1 MDGRSGLE
9 EYQEAL
15 ARANADRHAPST
27 PVPPRVRGIAIGL
40 LGLIALALGLGLIL
54 YDAYRQANDLPAS
67 GTIVE
72 VHRRSVIVA
81 FTSAEGT
88 PLLGD
93 LSEYAQEPAP
103 RVGDRQDI
111 RYLPGVYS
119 DGMVPAFDPKAPSR
133 APALWFVTALGLV
146 ILTVGAL
153 EFSGRAPW
161 KDVVWL
167 DERSIGAPRP
177 ADRV

>member
-15 ARANADRHAPST
+15 APANADRGATST

-40 LGLIALALGLGLIL
+40 LGLIALALGLGVIL
-54 YDAYRQANDLPAS
+54 YDQYRQANDLPAS

-93 LSEYAQEPAP
+93 MQQHAREPAP

-111 RYLPGVYS
+111 LYLPGVHA
-119 DGMVPAFDPKAPSR
+119 DGMVSAFDPT
-133 APALWFVTALGLV
+133 APASDPAFWFVTALGVV
-146 ILTVGAL
+146 ILAVGAL

-161 KDVVWL
+161 KNVVWL